1 MEVATLIRVHWF
13 GHRGEDQFISS
24 SDVHFSQWIGFI
36 GTILAGKP
44 HIFMGKPMPSRRFIC
59 FFYRKAPYFMGKSMV
74 SGHDLHVPL
83 NQSIDSQ
90 NLTGM
95 TRYMTT

>member
-1 MEVATLIRVHWF
+1 MEVATLIRVHWL
-13 GHRGEDQFISS
+13 GHRGEDQFIST

-36 GTILAGKP
+36 GTISAGKP
-44 HIFMGKPMPSRRFIC
+44 HIFMGKPMLSRRFIWHF

-74 SGHDLHVPL
+74 SGYDLHFPL
-83 NQSIDSQ
+83 NQPIDSQ

-95 TRYMTT
+95 TRV